1 MNVTDYHAPKWLKGG
16 HLQTIWSSKCINT
29 PAPQYRRT
37 YLPTPDQST
46 TLACDYIDS
55 SRADAPLVVLFHGL
69 EGSSHSH
76 YAKALM
82 NHVAAANLNGVVVHF
97 RGCGNNIN
105 LGRRAYHSGD
115 TDEARWVLA
124 HLKKT
129 YAKIYAA
136 GVSLGGNMLA
146 KYMGEAREDAL
157 CEAAAVI
164 SAPLDLVAASDALSK
179 GFAKRVYIPYF
190 LNTLK
195 SNAKIQWS
203 AHPDLFELNSVLQ
216 VKTLSAFDNLV
227 TAPMHGFKNAMD
239 YWTQSSAKPYL
250 QYIQKPTLVLNA
262 QNDPFL
268 PASALPTANMVSNS
282 VTLLQPQEGGHVGFA
297 SGPFPG
303 NVNWLP
309 QTILKFFRLA

>member
-1 MNVTDYHAPKWLKGG
+1 MNVTEYRAPKWLKGG
-16 HLQTIWSSKCINT
+16 HLQTIWSSKCISMPT
-29 PAPQYRRT
+29 PPYRRA
-37 YLPTPDQST
+37 YLTTPDQST
-46 TLACDYIDS
+46 SLACDFIDS
-55 SRADAPLVVLFHGL
+55 SRANAPLVLLFHGL

-82 NHVAAANLNGVVVHF
+82 NHVAASDLNGVVVHF
-97 RGCGNNIN
+97 RGCGNNVN

-115 TDEARWVLA
+115 TEEARWVLA
-124 HLKKT
+124 HFKQS
-129 YAKIYAA
+129 YPKIYAA

-146 KYMGEAREDAL
+146 KYMGEAREEAL
-157 CEAAAVI
+157 CEAAAII
-164 SAPLDLVAASDALSK
+164 SAPLDLMAASDALSK

-190 LNTLK
+190 LKTLK

-203 AHPDLFELNSVLQ
+203 AHPDLFELDSVLK

-227 TAPMHGFKNAMD
+227 TAPMHGFKNAVD

-250 QYIQKPTLVLNA
+250 KHIKKPTLVLNA
-262 QNDPFL
+262 LNDPFL
-268 PASALPTANMVSNS
+268 PASALPTKQMVSES

-303 NVNWLP
+303 NVSWLP
-309 QTILKFFRLA
+309 QTILNFFHLA